1 MLRFLTLFFA
11 FACGAIMMALIG
23 PNDRSEAP
31 TEPVSLILSQ
41 EEGEVAEDTRREQ
54 EVEFYQS
61 EKSQTKARIAIVIDD
76 LGDNIRTEDV
86 IALNMPLTMA
96 FLPDDKASPR
106 LSVQAAEKGHDVL
119 VHMPMQSKGYEN
131 REQTLLKK
139 DMSEAEI
146 KELLRYAFARVPA
159 AKGLNNHT
167 GSAFTEYRE
176 GMRVV
181 LDYARE
187 NSYLYL
193 DSKTTA
199 ASVAQSVSD
208 ALEYPI
214 LTRHVFLDHFEE
226 IEMVE
231 KALVK
236 TQEIAEMHG
245 VAIAIGHPKPNTLQ
259 ALKSWAQGLDNTKFE
274 LVGIYELKP
283 HIAASPMAKL
293 STDLN

>member
-1 MLRFLTLFFA
+1 
-11 FACGAIMMALIG
+11 
-23 PNDRSEAP
+23 
-31 TEPVSLILSQ
+31 
-41 EEGEVAEDTRREQ
+41 
-54 EVEFYQS
+54 VEFYQS

-106 LSVQAAEKGHDVL
+106 LSVRAAEKGHDVL